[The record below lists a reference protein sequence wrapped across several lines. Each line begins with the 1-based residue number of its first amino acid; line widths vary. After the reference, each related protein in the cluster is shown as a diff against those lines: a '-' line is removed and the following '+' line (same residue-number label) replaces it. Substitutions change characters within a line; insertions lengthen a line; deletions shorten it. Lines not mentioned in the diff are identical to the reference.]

1 MKPTNNGNCKN
12 GDSGHYHHYWR
23 CKKSALHTGWLIFRS
38 RFFKQNHRKNIS
50 EFWVVFPQFFFI
62 CTARAAWKT
71 EEKWLNSTPPW
82 NEFCGVDNTHSMNPN
97 TRKSL
102 KKKKISIGSL
112 CNNPW
117 IFWPFHALWQS
128 YRKSTK
134 KVAFSMP
141 VIKFLL
147 SFDINHRKRMCDV
160 SWIIKGWLWL
170 FSSFQCSLSSPKV
183 SMSEGVIWQLSYCR
197 FYLYV
202 GNVWK
207 KLQSKMVLEN
217 MHRIIIIIQ
226 GVTTSY
232 G

>member
-1 MKPTNNGNCKN
+1 MKNRGKMIEQHSALKRILWSWQHPLYESK
-12 GDSGHYHHYWR
+12 YQ
-23 CKKSALHTGWLIFRS
+23 KKSL
-38 RFFKQNHRKNIS
+38 
-50 EFWVVFPQFFFI
+50 E
-62 CTARAAWKT
+62 
-71 EEKWLNSTPPW
+71 
-82 NEFCGVDNTHSMNPN
+82 
-97 TRKSL
+97 
-102 KKKKISIGSL
+102 KKKISIGSL
-112 CNNPW
+112 SNNPW

-226 GVTTSY
+226 GVPTSY

>member
-50 EFWVVFPQFFFI
+50 EFWVVFPQFFLFAPLEQHEKQRKNDW
-62 CTARAAWKT
+62 TALRPET
-71 EEKWLNSTPPW
+71 NFVELTTPTLWIQIP
-82 NEFCGVDNTHSMNPN
+82 E
-97 TRKSL
+97 KSL

-112 CNNPW
+112 SNNPW

-226 GVTTSY
+226 GVPTSY

>member
-102 KKKKISIGSL
+102 EKKRFRLAASVIILEFFDLFTHFGNHTGSQRKKL
-112 CNNPW
+112 HFPC
-117 IFWPFHALWQS
+117 QS
-128 YRKSTK
+128 
-134 KVAFSMP
+134 
-141 VIKFLL
+141 L
-147 SFDINHRKRMCDV
+147 SFYYPLI
-160 SWIIKGWLWL
+160 
-170 FSSFQCSLSSPKV
+170 
-183 SMSEGVIWQLSYCR
+183 
-197 FYLYV
+197 
-202 GNVWK
+202 
-207 KLQSKMVLEN
+207 
-217 MHRIIIIIQ
+217 
-226 GVTTSY
+226 
-232 G
+232 

>member
-1 MKPTNNGNCKN
+1 MEIAKTVILVIIIIIGGVKKVHCTQDDSYSGQGFLNKITGKIFQNFELYFLNFFYLHRKSSMKNRGKMIEQ
-12 GDSGHYHHYWR
+12 H
-23 CKKSALHTGWLIFRS
+23 SALKRILWSWQHPLYESKYQKKFG
-38 RFFKQNHRKNIS
+38 
-50 EFWVVFPQFFFI
+50 
-62 CTARAAWKT
+62 
-71 EEKWLNSTPPW
+71 
-82 NEFCGVDNTHSMNPN
+82 
-97 TRKSL
+97 
-102 KKKKISIGSL
+102 KKKISIGSL
-112 CNNPW
+112 SNNPW

-226 GVTTSY
+226 GVPTSY

>member
-1 MKPTNNGNCKN
+1 MKNRGKMIEQ
-12 GDSGHYHHYWR
+12 H
-23 CKKSALHTGWLIFRS
+23 SALKRILWSWQHPLYESKYQKKF
-38 RFFKQNHRKNIS
+38 
-50 EFWVVFPQFFFI
+50 E
-62 CTARAAWKT
+62 
-71 EEKWLNSTPPW
+71 
-82 NEFCGVDNTHSMNPN
+82 
-97 TRKSL
+97 
-102 KKKKISIGSL
+102 KKKISIGSL
-112 CNNPW
+112 SNNPW

-183 SMSEGVIWQLSYCR
+183 SMSEGVIWQLSFCR

-226 GVTTSY
+226 GVPTSY

>member
-12 GDSGHYHHYWR
+12 GDSGHYHQYWR

-62 CTARAAWKT
+62 CTARAAWKNRGKMI
-71 EEKWLNSTPPW
+71 EQ
-82 NEFCGVDNTHSMNPN
+82 HSALKRILWSWQHPLYES
-97 TRKSL
+97 KYQKKFE
-102 KKKKISIGSL
+102 KKKESSDWHL
-112 CNNPW
+112 SSNPW

-147 SFDINHRKRMCDV
+147 SFDICCKP
-160 SWIIKGWLWL
+160 S
-170 FSSFQCSLSSPKV
+170 
-183 SMSEGVIWQLSYCR
+183 
-197 FYLYV
+197 
-202 GNVWK
+202 
-207 KLQSKMVLEN
+207 
-217 MHRIIIIIQ
+217 
-226 GVTTSY
+226 
-232 G
+232 

>member
-38 RFFKQNHRKNIS
+38 RFLNKITGKIFQNFELYFLN
-50 EFWVVFPQFFFI
+50 FFI
-62 CTARAAWKT
+62 CTASAAWKT
-71 EEKWLNSTPPW
+71 EEKMI
-82 NEFCGVDNTHSMNPN
+82 EQHSALKRILWSWQHPLYESKYQK
-97 TRKSL
+97 KSL
-102 KKKKISIGSL
+102 EKKKISIGSL
-112 CNNPW
+112 SNNPW

-226 GVTTSY
+226 RVPTSY
-232 G
+232 D